1 MSSKADNAENAQLS
15 LTGMATQLGINV
27 GIAVGVLLLFN
38 ILRPNNSLVYAPKY
52 KYAAKTKQPPEL
64 GHGFFAWFG
73 PVMHTPDS
81 VLIEKIGFDA
91 TLFIQ
96 FIRMIRR
103 MLYFMTF
110 IGVCI
115 IIPINIVAT
124 SFTGEWP
131 PSPGVEFLSISTINY
146 YDGKFHG
153 SNGDL
158 NWYWCHAAGTWL
170 YSLIIYVFLWKFYA
184 GYVQLRQQY
193 FESDDYQKS
202 MHARSLMV
210 FNVPPSMRSDE
221 ALGNWVHS
229 LGLKY
234 PAQQVC
240 IGTQNTELATY
251 VEDHEE
257 AVRKLEIILS
267 NHLKDGQV
275 IEGKK
280 RPLERIGGYFGCC
293 GGVKVDAINYYSEK
307 VQELQEKITEA
318 RSRISTSKK
327 TNYGWISYDKVSWAH
342 ANAKY
347 LASSSSPL
355 KSLPKRIEGATPSIE
370 LAPQPK
376 DIIWSNLSLNEH
388 VKRTKR
394 LIVTFI
400 FYGFVFFW
408 FIPSSFLSASS
419 NVKDFLRLFPG
430 STQFMKEHKTFV
442 SLLSSW
448 FTPIVMAIFFFILPK
463 ILRFMSQQQGYMTG
477 TSLDRQVLAKLF
489 IFFIINNLL
498 VFTVSSTLI
507 AVYAEIQKAVESGT
521 TLTAQQFFST
531 MSGNLTQV
539 AKNLSDVS
547 TYWVNYVSLKGL
559 GVIVDLAQV
568 VVLLTVT
575 LRKLFTRPSPRQLQ
589 EFTRP
594 TAFDYPLFYN
604 VLLFFFTVGLIYSVI
619 APLVLPFT
627 MLYFLLATM
636 VFKYLL
642 MYVFVTAVETGGQIW
657 RLLFNRL
664 LVSTVLFQAIMI
676 GVLNL
681 KSARI
686 PSLAVAPLPLIT
698 ILFKIICSRRFD
710 NRVYYYTPKM
720 ESTATARYDQDH
732 KHGDNNATK
741 AKNSIGFRFG
751 DPAFFAELPV
761 PMVHERVRHLLPK
774 LYGSSANKASKKPFI
789 SRMTR
794 QKSVRHVSVIHL
806 QNNAGGPGGELQ
818 FQSIGEKDLE
828 LDDSTEGI
836 KGMYKFNEDEEAQ
849 NIVDPPKTSYY
860 SNSFSSHSNINNNT
874 IAMNPLK
881 RLSNRISASL
891 HYNNSSSTANN
902 DMYSPRRPLVTSASY
917 MDTNSE
923 SAVYDDYNILSSY
936 HHTSTERRPTP
947 PPAPHR
953 QMTEDM
959 EYFVAGRAYR
969 SHDPHNINN
978 TNVIEMANI
987 YREQQQPYQP
997 QPQHN
1002 PLVDNYQH
1010 YIRNPINAYTSGN
1023 GKTRNHPDEMSR
1035 K

>member
-1 MSSKADNAENAQLS
+1 MT
-15 LTGMATQLGINV
+15 LT
-27 GIAVGVLLLFN
+27 
-38 ILRPNNSLVYAPKY
+38 
-52 KYAAKTKQPPEL
+52 AAI
-64 GHGFFAWFG
+64 GFFAWFR
-73 PVMHTPDS
+73 PVMYTPDS

-110 IGVCI
+110 IGVCV

-170 YSLIIYVFLWKFYA
+170 YSLIIYIFLWRFYA
-184 GYVQLRQQY
+184 SYVQFRQQY
-193 FESDDYQKS
+193 FESDEYQKS

-221 ALGNWVHS
+221 ALSKWVDS

-240 IGTQNTELATY
+240 IGTQNTELAKY
-251 VEDHEE
+251 VEEHEE

-342 ANAKY
+342 ANAKF
-347 LASSSSPL
+347 LASSASPL

-394 LIVTFI
+394 LIVTCI

-507 AVYAEIQKAVESGT
+507 AVYAEIQKAVENGT
-521 TLTAQQFFST
+521 TLTAEQFFST

-627 MLYFLLATM
+627 MIYFLLATM

-664 LVSTVLFQAIMI
+664 LVSTVLFQVIMI

-720 ESTATARYDQDH
+720 ESTTTAGYNRDYKHQDS
-732 KHGDNNATK
+732 TRK

-761 PMVHERVRHLLPK
+761 PMVHEHVRHLLPK
-774 LYGSSANKASKKPFI
+774 LYGSSTNKASKKPFI

-836 KGMYKFNEDEEAQ
+836 KGMYKFNEDEEAD

-860 SNSFSSHSNINNNT
+860 SNSFSSHNSINNNT

-891 HYNNSSSTANN
+891 HHNNSSTASNN
-902 DMYSPRRPLVTSASY
+902 DMYSPRRPLATSASY
-917 MDTNSE
+917 MDTNSGSSE
-923 SAVYDDYNILSSY
+923 YDDHDILSSY
-936 HHTSTERRPTP
+936 HHSSTEQYPTP
-947 PPAPHR
+947 PLQQR
-953 QMTEDM
+953 QMTDDM

-969 SHDPHNINN
+969 SHDPHNLNN

-987 YREQQQPYQP
+987 YRAQQQPYEP
-997 QPQHN
+997 QAQN
-1002 PLVDNYQH
+1002 SPLVNNYQQ

-1023 GKTRNHPDEMSR
+1023 GKTKNHLNEMGNSNNR
-1035 K
+1035 L